1 MLEKVTSDIETL
13 SFNTAIAK
21 MMEFVNFCTPLE
33 RRTRAILEPFVK
45 ALAPFAPHLAEE
57 LWQVLGLPAPVSLAD
72 WPAIDE
78 RYLRDDTVEIP
89 VQVQGKLRGRV
100 TIDAEADAEAM
111 IAAATADPRI
121 AELLEG
127 KTIVKTIAVPGRMVN
142 FVVR

>member
-1 MLEKVTSDIETL
+1 M
-13 SFNTAIAK
+13 
-21 MMEFVNFCTPLE
+21 
-33 RRTRAILEPFVK
+33 
-45 ALAPFAPHLAEE
+45 
-57 LWQVLGLPAPVSLAD
+57 SLAD